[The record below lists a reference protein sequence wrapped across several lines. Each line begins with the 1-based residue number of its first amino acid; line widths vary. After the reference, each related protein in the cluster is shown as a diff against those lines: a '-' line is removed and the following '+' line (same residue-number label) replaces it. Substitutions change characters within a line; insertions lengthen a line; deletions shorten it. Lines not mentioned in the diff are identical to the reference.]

1 MEIIIA
7 TGNAG
12 KVREFKRMLEPLGY
26 QVFSQKEK
34 GIILD
39 VEETGTTFAENAV
52 RKAKAVWEKVKLP
65 VIADDSGLC
74 VDALD
79 GRPGIYSARYAGEG
93 ATDADRVKK
102 LLAELEG
109 KENRTGR
116 FVCAIAYIDGTGET
130 HVFEGVCKGT
140 MAESPRGED
149 GFGYDPIFYYPPAG
163 KTFAELT
170 AEEKNRVSHR
180 ARALQLFYEKMCEE
194 KSHADK

>member
-93 ATDADRVKK
+93 WIPSSRPFGFHSDFHPFPAASFPSRWAISSSIKWTLYSLS
-102 LLAELEG
+102 LLP
-109 KENRTGR
+109 
-116 FVCAIAYIDGTGET
+116 
-130 HVFEGVCKGT
+130 
-140 MAESPRGED
+140 S
-149 GFGYDPIFYYPPAG
+149 
-163 KTFAELT
+163 
-170 AEEKNRVSHR
+170 S
-180 ARALQLFYEKMCEE
+180 
-194 KSHADK
+194 S

>member
-52 RKAKAVWEKVKLP
+52 LKAKAVWEKVKLP

-102 LLAELEG
+102 LLTELEG

-116 FVCAIAYIDGTGET
+116 FVCAIAYIDGAGEP
-130 HVFEGVCKGT
+130 HVFEGVCEGT

-149 GFGYDPIFYYPPAG
+149 GFGYDPIFLVG
-163 KTFAELT
+163 EKTFAEMT
-170 AEEKNRVSHR
+170 AKEKDAVSHR
-180 ARALQLFYEKMCEE
+180 GKANRLLEDYLKQEK
-194 KSHADK
+194 

>member
-1 MEIIIA
+1 MAEEKQRVVLA
-7 TGNAG
+7 THNAG
-12 KVREFKRMLEPLGY
+12 KVRELAGPLADFGVEVIGLEAFP
-26 QVFSQKEK
+26 QIED
-34 GIILD
+34 I
-39 VEETGTTFAENAV
+39 EETGTTFAENAV

-130 HVFEGVCKGT
+130 HVFEGVCEGT

-149 GFGYDPIFYYPPAG
+149 GFGYDPIFLVG
-163 KTFAELT
+163 EKTFAEMT
-170 AEEKNRVSHR
+170 AKEKDAVSHR
-180 ARALQLFYEKMCEE
+180 GKANRLLEDYLKQEK
-194 KSHADK
+194 

>member
-52 RKAKAVWEKVKLP
+52 LKAKAVWEKVKLP

-102 LLAELEG
+102 LLTELEG

-116 FVCAIAYIDGTGET
+116 FVCAIAYIDGAGEP
-130 HVFEGVCKGT
+130 HVFEGVCEGT
-140 MAESPRGED
+140 MTESPRGED
-149 GFGYDPIFYYPPAG
+149 GFGYDPIFLVG
-163 KTFAELT
+163 EKTFAEMT
-170 AEEKNRVSHR
+170 AKEKDAVSHR
-180 ARALQLFYEKMCEE
+180 GKANRLLEDYLKQEK
-194 KSHADK
+194 

>member
-1 MEIIIA
+1 MIVCA
-7 TGNAG
+7 ASNNAG
-12 KVREFKRMLEPLGY
+12 KLKELRRILERMGHEVKSLRELG
-26 QVFSQKEK
+26 
-34 GIILD
+34 ITLD
-39 VEETGTTFAENAV
+39 PEETGTTFAENAV

-130 HVFEGVCKGT
+130 HVFEGVCEGT

-149 GFGYDPIFYYPPAG
+149 GFGYDPIFLVG
-163 KTFAELT
+163 EKTFAEMT
-170 AEEKNRVSHR
+170 AKEKDAVSHR
-180 ARALQLFYEKMCEE
+180 GKANRLLEDYLKQEK
-194 KSHADK
+194 

>member
-102 LLAELEG
+102 LLTELEG

-116 FVCAIAYIDGTGET
+116 FVCAIAYIDGAGEP
-130 HVFEGVCKGT
+130 HVFEGVCEGT

-149 GFGYDPIFYYPPAG
+149 GFGYDPIFLVG
-163 KTFAELT
+163 EKTFAEMT
-170 AEEKNRVSHR
+170 AKEKDAVSHR
-180 ARALQLFYEKMCEE
+180 GKANRLLEDYLKQEK
-194 KSHADK
+194 

>member
-52 RKAKAVWEKVKLP
+52 LKAKAVWEKVKLP

-102 LLAELEG
+102 LLTELEG
-109 KENRTGR
+109 RENRTGR
-116 FVCAIAYIDGTGET
+116 FVCAIAYIDGAGEP
-130 HVFEGVCKGT
+130 HVFEGVCEGT

-149 GFGYDPIFYYPPAG
+149 GFGYDPIFLVG
-163 KTFAELT
+163 EKTFAEMT
-170 AEEKNRVSHR
+170 AKEKDAVSHR
-180 ARALQLFYEKMCEE
+180 GKANRLLEDYLKQEK
-194 KSHADK
+194 

>member
-102 LLAELEG
+102 LLAEIE
-109 KENRTGR
+109 
-116 FVCAIAYIDGTGET
+116 
-130 HVFEGVCKGT
+130 
-140 MAESPRGED
+140 
-149 GFGYDPIFYYPPAG
+149 
-163 KTFAELT
+163 
-170 AEEKNRVSHR
+170 
-180 ARALQLFYEKMCEE
+180 
-194 KSHADK
+194 

>member
-93 ATDADRVKK
+93 ATDADRVKSSLRSLRERK
-102 LLAELEG
+102 IERDGSFAPLRISMGRG
-109 KENRTGR
+109 KPMFSKVSARARWQSLPGGRTASATTLSSWWGR
-116 FVCAIAYIDGTGET
+116 RP
-130 HVFEGVCKGT
+130 
-140 MAESPRGED
+140 SPR
-149 GFGYDPIFYYPPAG
+149 
-163 KTFAELT
+163 
-170 AEEKNRVSHR
+170 
-180 ARALQLFYEKMCEE
+180 
-194 KSHADK
+194 